1 MLPFVEVESENQKN
15 TLIRD
20 QEGLELLAKQLKV
33 VRKRQGFTQEAL
45 AAESGLA
52 LSQIARIETV
62 VTNPTVSTLM
72 RIART
77 LEVPVSDLF
86 DFQLEKQDHSK

>member
-1 MLPFVEVESENQKN
+1 MKSKGEKRKI
-15 TLIRD
+15 IRD
-20 QEGLELLAKQLKV
+20 QEGLEMLAKQIKI
-33 VRKRQGFTQEAL
+33 VRKRLGFTQEEL
-45 AAESGLA
+45 AGQSGLA
-52 LSQIARIETV
+52 LSQIGRIETA

-86 DFQLEKQDHSK
+86 DFTLEKQDYSK